1 MEEGREVDG
10 RVGKG
15 GVREEEAEWEG
26 EGAEWEGE
34 GAEWEGEEGG
44 IEVF

>member
-1 MEEGREVDG
+1 MGPFETVLGQIYRYMEEGREVDG

-26 EGAEWEGE
+26 EEAG
-34 GAEWEGEEGG
+34 
-44 IEVF
+44 